1 MLFGMR
7 SAVSHAQI
15 SSRSIAKRPVNKKP
29 VQLVQDSS
37 RDTAGSKLHD
47 RFETVYRGISKQKI
61 DATKLRLDFSR
72 TKDNKMSQKSINKDL
87 PMEKSTDLYK
97 GLLNSQYMRRI
108 DKVIAKVPSAR
119 NLESLNSRGA
129 HVLMSNDLKFLLND
143 QEASRNLLSGAIST
157 EFHSPGMRTRR

>member
-1 MLFGMR
+1 
-7 SAVSHAQI
+7 
-15 SSRSIAKRPVNKKP
+15 
-29 VQLVQDSS
+29 
-37 RDTAGSKLHD
+37 
-47 RFETVYRGISKQKI
+47 
-61 DATKLRLDFSR
+61 
-72 TKDNKMSQKSINKDL
+72 
-87 PMEKSTDLYK
+87 MEKSTDLYK